1 MRRFNLSYSSSS
13 FLIGRDPA
21 VTNLGNNL
29 TPVKLNSGRVSRS
42 HLLLKFEGGEW
53 LAQDLGST
61 NTTIYQGTGKLVAGE
76 PMVLPSDRPCR
87 FLVGGFL
94 VVLNQPRGKAYLEVH
109 DPHDSGVADESV
121 ATTRMEVLSTPL
133 KKLARKASK
142 LMGK

>member
-1 MRRFNLSYSSSS
+1 MRRFELSPSSSS

-29 TPVKLNSGRVSRS
+29 TPIKLNSGRVSRS
-42 HLLLKFEGGEW
+42 HLLLKFEDGEW
-53 LAQDLGST
+53 WAQDLGST
-61 NTTIYQGTGKLVAGE
+61 NTTIYQGAGKLIPGD

-87 FLVGGFL
+87 FLVGGYL
-94 VVLNQPRGKAYLEVH
+94 VVLHQPRGKAYVEIH
-109 DPHDSGVADESV
+109 EPHDSGLADASA
-121 ATTRMEVLSTPL
+121 ATTRMEALSNPF

>member
-1 MRRFNLSYSSSS
+1 MRRFELSPSSSA
-13 FLIGRDPA
+13 FLVGRDPA

-42 HLLLKFEGGEW
+42 HLLLKLAGGEW
-53 LAQDLGST
+53 WAQDLGST
-61 NTTIYQGTGKLVAGE
+61 NTTVYQGEGKLIAGE
-76 PMVLPSDRPCR
+76 PTVLPSDRPCR

-94 VVLNQPRGKAYLEVH
+94 VVLHQLQGKAYVEVH
-109 DPHDSGVADESV
+109 DPHDSDLVDAGGAI
-121 ATTRMEVLSTPL
+121 TRMEIHSNPL